1 MLNIERFSF
10 SKILRE
16 IRVIRVQTIY
26 ALWAQKTGEL
36 VFFNARGG
44 DERVR
49 APTLLRWVLG

>member
-26 ALWAQKTGEL
+26 ALWVQKTVEAEK
-36 VFFNARGG
+36 NHR
-44 DERVR
+44 
-49 APTLLRWVLG
+49 